1 MEPPGIRSQTS
12 ALSLEEWASLPE
24 EVPGEL
30 VDGALAEEELPSYVH
45 EFVIAWLLHAL
56 LGWVLPRGGFAG
68 GSEAKFAVAAGRGR
82 KPDLSV
88 YFPGRRP
95 PATARLISTP
105 PDIVV
110 EVVTAT
116 PADARRDRVDKLR
129 DYARFG
135 VRYYWLVDPELRTF
149 EVLELGADGRYVH
162 ALAEELGV
170 VSPPG
175 CEGLRIDLSA
185 LWTEVDRLLAGGAG
199 A

>member
-1 MEPPGIRSQTS
+1 M
-12 ALSLEEWASLPE
+12 PE
-24 EVPGEL
+24 DVPGEL
-30 VDGALAEEELPSYVH
+30 VDGALSEEESPSYVH

-56 LGWVLPRGGFAG
+56 LGWVLPRRGFAG

-95 PATARLISTP
+95 PAMARLISTP

-135 VRYYWLVDPELRTF
+135 VHYYWLVDPELRTF

-162 ALAEELGV
+162 AIAEGAGV
-170 VSPPG
+170 ISPPG
-175 CEGLRIDLSA
+175 CEGLAINLSM
-185 LWTEVDRLLAGGAG
+185 LWAEVDRLLSGEGA
-199 A
+199 

>member
-1 MEPPGIRSQTS
+1 MES
-12 ALSLEEWASLPE
+12 AISLEEWASLPE
-24 EVPGEL
+24 EVSGEL
-30 VDGALAEEELPSYVH
+30 IDGALTEEESPSYVH

-56 LGWVLPRGGFAG
+56 MEWVLPRGGFAG

-95 PATARLISTP
+95 SATARLISTP
-105 PDIVV
+105 PDIMV

-162 ALAEELGV
+162 AIAEEVGV
-170 VSPPG
+170 VFPPG
-175 CEGLRIDLSA
+175 CDGLAIDLSA
-185 LWTEVDRLLAGGAG
+185 LWAEVDRLLAGGVG